1 MEIQKLRCHFF
12 DTLWNM
18 SQRKAAAAAASA
30 AASTYVTDTV
40 GIHRHRFAA
49 GGGNEHMY
57 APSLARHHADLRYG
71 GLGIGGP
78 CQKSKLILCLKKVT
92 RTTSSEFQLYSISI
106 FMLNTELCK
115 IFLLSLECHT
125 QNVPLP
131 NRKLHY
137 GGIFQPT
144 IPKAWQ

>member
-78 CQKSKLILCLKKVT
+78 CQKSKLILCLKKGYKNYKF
-92 RTTSSEFQLYSISI
+92 RISI
-106 FMLNTELCK
+106 VFHIDIHVK
-115 IFLLSLECHT
+115 YR
-125 QNVPLP
+125 VV
-131 NRKLHY
+131 
-137 GGIFQPT
+137 
-144 IPKAWQ
+144 